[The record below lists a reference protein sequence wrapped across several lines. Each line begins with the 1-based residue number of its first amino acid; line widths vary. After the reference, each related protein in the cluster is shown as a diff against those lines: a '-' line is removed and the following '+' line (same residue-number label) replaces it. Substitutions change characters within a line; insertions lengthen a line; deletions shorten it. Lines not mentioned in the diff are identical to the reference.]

1 MESNVV
7 GIRHDG
13 IWIILFWGSGCQ
25 LLFHLPWYTTSL
37 SNKAL
42 LCEERR
48 FFSITLS
55 SFLENRQS
63 WVLLLIGTSIV
74 KGVTGFLLLAST
86 IIILLV
92 LIVAWQNGLPCYERS
107 QRRREDRINVV
118 DVINIMTQKFKNR
131 TDGSIIIPG
140 TRVKR
145 TFFNM
150 DSQNNHS
157 QCDHQPSVCRNFQRV
172 YNCQKFKKHS

>member
-1 MESNVV
+1 MENNVV

-13 IWIILFWGSGCQ
+13 IWIILFWGSGYQ
-25 LLFHLPWYTTSL
+25 LLFQHLPWYTTSL

-48 FFSITLS
+48 FFSITMS

-86 IIILLV
+86 IIILLI
-92 LIVAWQNGLPCYERS
+92 IVAWQNGLPCYERS
-107 QRRREDRINVV
+107 RRRRENRINFV
-118 DVINIMTQKFKNR
+118 DVINIMTQNLIFVLMVLSLFLVCVWKELS
-131 TDGSIIIPG
+131 SISIHKI
-140 TRVKR
+140 TTLTSSRC
-145 TFFNM
+145 M
-150 DSQNNHS
+150 IL
-157 QCDHQPSVCRNFQRV
+157 
-172 YNCQKFKKHS
+172 